1 MKIVYTR
8 FIRTISWILFL
19 SLPAMKQLQINIDAA
34 SADENDLSSPPSS
47 PPPAHIIYLP
57 ETYHYAGNNLNQGN
71 QDNNNNEKR
80 DQRSIPY
87 YAIIS
92 RRRLFNVAKT
102 LIKFLFKNNNILLF
116 INIANNLW
124 KQRLQFIR
132 PTVHI
137 AKQILFVVRYSSYKQ
152 CIRYLIHFM
161 DYHFNR
167 AFSKKQQMHLMTTA
181 KNSSRSP
188 LTTMILML
196 STMTHLLAVITKIG
210 SKWTQNFINSLGG
223 LDSIVL
229 AACTI
234 AFTKSLQ
241 PDRIF

>member
-1 MKIVYTR
+1 
-8 FIRTISWILFL
+8 
-19 SLPAMKQLQINIDAA
+19 MKQLHIINIDAT
-34 SADENDLSSPPSS
+34 S
-47 PPPAHIIYLP
+47 
-57 ETYHYAGNNLNQGN
+57 NNLNQDN
-71 QDNNNNEKR
+71 QDNKKR
-80 DQRSIPY
+80 DQKSIPY

-92 RRRLFNVAKT
+92 RRKLFNVAKT
-102 LIKFLFKNNNILLF
+102 LIKFIFKNNNLLLF
-116 INIANNLW
+116 INIVNNLW

-137 AKQILFVVRYSSYKQ
+137 AKQILFIVQHNSYRQ
-152 CIRYLIHFM
+152 CIQYLMHFM

-167 AFSKKQQMHLMTTA
+167 VFSKKQQMHLMTTA

-210 SKWTQNFINSLGG
+210 SKWTQNFIKSLGG

-229 AACTI
+229 AICTI

-241 PDRIF
+241 SDRIF